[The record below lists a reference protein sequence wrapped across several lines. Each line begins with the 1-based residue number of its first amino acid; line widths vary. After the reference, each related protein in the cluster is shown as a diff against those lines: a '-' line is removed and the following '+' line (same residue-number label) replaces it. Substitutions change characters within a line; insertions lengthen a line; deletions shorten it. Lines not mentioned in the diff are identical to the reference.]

1 MNSILLIG
9 DKRLTDEYL
18 ERYQIENLFSP
29 FETEYIDEIIKI
41 EDARNIKKSLNYKT
55 PTKKLIVF
63 RGTLTIEAQN
73 ALLKNI
79 EEANENIYFIFV
91 SMNEDYLLPTIRSR
105 CSVVRVGFETTIIK
119 ELPSLIRNICKT
131 KGDWGTIDD
140 AAIFLEDYSLD
151 EIIPVL
157 RTLLLESIDDENVV
171 SYFHY
176 CKKALPLLSL
186 TKTNNINRKI
196 AIESIFL

>member
-9 DKRLTDEYL
+9 DKRLTDDYL

-29 FETEYIDEIIKI
+29 FEIEYIDEIIKI

-91 SMNEDYLLPTIRSR
+91 SVNEDYLLPTVRSR
-105 CSVVRVGFETTIIK
+105 CSVVRVGFETTNNK

-131 KGDWGTIDD
+131 KGDWGMIDEV
-140 AAIFLEDYSLD
+140 ASFLEDYSLD

-176 CKKALPLLSL
+176 CKKAIPLLSL
-186 TKTNNINRKI
+186 AKNNNINRKI